1 MQQLTEEQ
9 LRQLSP
15 EQITELQKQQCI
27 FCHLIS
33 GKVASKKIYENDAV
47 MAILDINPANPGH
60 VLLLPKEHY
69 AVMPQMPDSV
79 IQKLA
84 VAAKKISHA
93 MLRAF
98 KAEGT
103 NIFLANG
110 VAAGQKAQHSMMHLI
125 PRKEG
130 DGITAFSI
138 PKKEADEKETESLK
152 ATLKK
157 SVAKVFGA
165 PEERNEGKERKDRP
179 EEKETEENEEKKEE
193 NTKDLDA
200 IAKLFT

>member
-1 MQQLTEEQ
+1 MQPQPLTEEQ

-15 EQITELQKQQCI
+15 EQIAELQKQQCI
-27 FCHLIS
+27 FCHIIS
-33 GKVASKKIYENDAV
+33 GKVASKKVYENNVV
-47 MAILDINPANPGH
+47 MAVLDINPANPGH

-69 AVMPQMPDSV
+69 AVMPQMPDET

-110 VAAGQKAQHSMMHLI
+110 VAAGQKAQHCMMHII
-125 PRKEG
+125 PRKEA

-138 PKKEADEKETESLK
+138 PKKELDEKEAEELK

-157 SVAKVFGA
+157 SAAKVFGG
-165 PEERNEGKERKDRP
+165 PEEWEGHA
-179 EEKETEENEEKKEE
+179 EEKKEQKE
-193 NTKDLDA
+193 ETREKEEKNAQGLDA
-200 IAKLFT
+200 IAKLFA